1 MIIPIGWATENW
13 MALIPGIPAL
23 AILFISLFSGDWKK
37 LDYKEIGIAVLL
49 VSGLI
54 GATAFSINPQV
65 SWRLIAWPATAAVVG
80 ISIVLSGGCRKQ
92 TLILGLIGMISIIG
106 LDSLYETIT
115 QETFFNVLKAK
126 GYTLNQPIG
135 SLGYPNA
142 SAVIS
147 CSLVFFLSMTFNY
160 SITKEKLKSLNHLT
174 LISISLGL
182 LAISIRALHISNSR
196 TAALCLLVGTMV
208 ACMAG
213 LWKRKKNPMPWILS
227 TALLMTSVQIFNNKE
242 NPLEALSKA
251 NQSQISHIPLMKFK
265 KDSNQESNNIQN
277 KKMEQLT
284 GNRWK
289 IYRVA
294 ADMFIERPIT
304 GQGLGGFHE
313 QAHARWRQK
322 YGEDTRYRYAHNLYL
337 GSLAEGGILLFGGFF
352 SSMLLGIFRS
362 LKSCI
367 SINKTNGFWW
377 NIGILTS
384 MISCATFMI
393 PDGRLTWSWSILF
406 PSIFI
411 AQAIGSYKN
420 KHQC

>member
-1 MIIPIGWATENW
+1 
-13 MALIPGIPAL
+13 
-23 AILFISLFSGDWKK
+23 
-37 LDYKEIGIAVLL
+37 
-49 VSGLI
+49 
-54 GATAFSINPQV
+54 
-65 SWRLIAWPATAAVVG
+65 
-80 ISIVLSGGCRKQ
+80 
-92 TLILGLIGMISIIG
+92 
-106 LDSLYETIT
+106 
-115 QETFFNVLKAK
+115 
-126 GYTLNQPIG
+126 
-135 SLGYPNA
+135 
-142 SAVIS
+142 
-147 CSLVFFLSMTFNY
+147 
-160 SITKEKLKSLNHLT
+160 
-174 LISISLGL
+174 
-182 LAISIRALHISNSR
+182 
-196 TAALCLLVGTMV
+196 
-208 ACMAG
+208 
-213 LWKRKKNPMPWILS
+213 
-227 TALLMTSVQIFNNKE
+227 NKE

-313 QAHARWRQK
+313 QADARWRQK

-367 SINKTNGFWW
+367 STNKTNGFWW

-420 KHQC
+420 